1 MKRQL
6 KRTTLSIAVAQAA
19 LIYGGAAFAQTAA
32 GTDKEVQTIV
42 VTGQRA
48 AMQSAAKIKQNAE
61 EIIDGVVAE
70 EAGKLPERSITEV
83 LQRVVGV
90 TIDRNKS
97 RGDPEHFSV
106 EGSGISIRGLT
117 WGSSTLN
124 GRESFSAG
132 WPGRELS
139 WGDVPPE
146 LMSAV
151 LIHKNPPAELVE
163 GGVSGQVDLRTALP
177 FDYKNEKI
185 AFSVYGNYA
194 ELGKKKS
201 PAVSS
206 FGSAT
211 GVERG
216 ISEVLLAQLKTAPR
230 YLRNSA

>member
-1 MKRQL
+1 MKRQF

-19 LIYGGAAFAQTAA
+19 LICGGATFAQVSAA
-32 GTDKEVQTIV
+32 QDAVAGADKAVTTIV

-48 AMQSAAKIKQNAE
+48 ALQSAAELKKNSD

-70 EAGKLPERSITEV
+70 EAGKLPDKSITEV

-90 TIDRNKS
+90 TMDRNN

-106 EGSGISIRGLT
+106 EGSGISVRGLT

-124 GRESFSAG
+124 GREAFSAG
-132 WPGRELS
+132 GGARELS

-151 LIHKNPPAELVE
+151 IVHKNPPAELIE

-177 FDYKNEKI
+177 FDYK
-185 AFSVYGNYA
+185 G
-194 ELGKKKS
+194 
-201 PAVSS
+201 
-206 FGSAT
+206 
-211 GVERG
+211 
-216 ISEVLLAQLKTAPR
+216 
-230 YLRNSA
+230 